1 MALFH
6 SPNVITNGL
15 VLYLDTP
22 NPKST
27 TGTTWTD
34 ISGNNIP
41 VTIVNPGAAS
51 VKNYSNYL
59 TFNPSTYN
67 STATYYQITDS
78 RVANL
83 TQNVTLETCLYF
95 PRYTSGDTYGQPRIV
110 SPRITEQGSPYGF
123 VIQPDR
129 NSTTG
134 GVTQEINAGS
144 GYQWFVSDDPYV
156 PRSIIDFNK
165 WIYVT
170 QVQDDTAKTLKLYL
184 NGQLRTTINY
194 AGTPNNGGG
203 LLIGRGFYAGTRNST
218 GRVAFVRLYNRP
230 FSQDEINQNY
240 NAMRGRFE
248 VDNMIVDSSLKLWLD
263 AGNPNSYSGSGTTW
277 TDLSGNGNN
286 ATLVVAPTYSGS
298 GYFTFNGS
306 SQYASIPSSAS
317 LTTTTPTIIIA
328 CTVAA
333 SGTPMSKGQY
343 GSYWNYGI
351 NGPATTNFRLRNND
365 GDTVSATYGTI
376 SGMNIFAGVWDG
388 TNMNFYLNGNLVS
401 QSTQFYGPVANNTG
415 FLTIGCALYGA
426 TPTEFFNG
434 NIAMIQVYNRP
445 LSAAEIKQNFNA
457 TRDRYAI

>member
-1 MALFH
+1 MGLFH

-27 TGTTWTD
+27 TGTTWSD

-41 VTIVNPGAAS
+41 VTIVNSGTAS

-83 TQNVTLETCLYF
+83 TSNVTLETCVYF
-95 PRYTSGDTYGQPRIV
+95 PRYTSGDVQQQNRIV
-110 SPRITEQGSPYGF
+110 SPRIGEQASPYGF
-123 VIQPDR
+123 NITPNRTGTTAGISQEL
-129 NSTTG
+129 NTTNGWSTG
-134 GVTQEINAGS
+134 E
-144 GYQWFVSDDPYV
+144 DPSV
-156 PRSIIDFNK
+156 PRSVIDFNK
-165 WIYVT
+165 WIHVT
-170 QVQDDTAKTLKLYL
+170 QVQDDTAKTLKIYA
-184 NGQLRTTINY
+184 NGVLRNTVNY
-194 AGTPNNGGG
+194 TGTPNNGGG
-203 LLIGRGFYAGTRNST
+203 LLIGRGFYAGIRNAT
-218 GRVAFVRLYNRP
+218 GRVGFVRLYNRP
-230 FSQDEINQNY
+230 FSQAEITQNY

-263 AGNPNSYSGSGTTW
+263 AGNPISYAGTGTSW
-277 TDLSGNGNN
+277 FDLSGNNN
-286 ATLVVAPTYSGS
+286 TATLVAAPTYSGS
-298 GYFTFNGS
+298 GHFTFNGS

-317 LTTTTPTIIIA
+317 ITTTTPTIIIA
-328 CTVAA
+328 CTTSAGGQTPVA
-333 SGTPMSKGQY
+333 KGQY

-351 NGPATTNFRLRNND
+351 HAPTTTNFRLRNNA
-365 GDTVSATYGTI
+365 GDTVSATYGAI

-388 TNMNFYLNGNLVS
+388 TNMNFYLNGNFIGQTTTNYS
-401 QSTQFYGPVANNTG
+401 PVANNTG
-415 FLTIGCALYGA
+415 FLTIGCALNGS

-457 TRDRYAI
+457 TRDRYGI